1 MTPHSHTHTH
11 KHKKTFN
18 PASVRHTESS
28 ASSYPSRDVL
38 KSDSTL
44 SFWEKQAIVDQFE
57 QQKIVKE
64 TPKIGGFLAD
74 MHKQGGVMGVPS
86 AQSDSVA
93 QGCFFFIISVTGKKK
108 NDGEGTF

>member
-1 MTPHSHTHTH
+1 M
-11 KHKKTFN
+11 
-18 PASVRHTESS
+18 RHTESS
-28 ASSYPSRDVL
+28 ASSYSSHHGDL
-38 KSDSTL
+38 SSGSTL

-57 QQKIVKE
+57 KQKIVKE

-93 QGCFFFIISVTGKKK
+93 QGFVSVPTFFGFWNV
-108 NDGEGTF
+108 